1 MRILGS
7 DWQGEYLRETAV
19 KTMKNRLLSLLAS
32 MMLLPFFGGAG
43 VGLCWAGHIH
53 PNSHIIYELNLYN
66 FTAEG
71 TLAAAEQ
78 RLDAIKDLGV
88 DVVWLM
94 PIHPRSKSDRIGK
107 LGSPYAPADYTA
119 VNPDFGTLDDLRHYV
134 RAAHDRGMQVWLDWV
149 PNHTGTDNVWTKSH
163 PEYYQQKGGAFV
175 HPNNYG
181 DVLQLNYG
189 NTALQDA
196 MIAAMQYWIDE
207 ADVDGFRLDY
217 VSSSAIPAAF
227 FTKAIDRLTHQPDGK
242 EITMMGEADMGNMD
256 ALRNTGW
263 DYDYAWAFHTAL
275 CDLGS
280 GATANTKL
288 KPACQRLTD
297 NAKYKSVSRMV
308 YLTNHDQNYDK
319 SLAASFGGNVYAY
332 TALMMTLYGMPCIYN
347 GQENGFLNDHKQ
359 DYFNRAVIDWNMRDD
374 MMISTLRVL
383 GRLHHASA
391 ALRDDDDTR
400 VGGVKYL
407 DCNKAT
413 CMAYVRTSPSSE
425 GAGEVESVLVVLN
438 LSNNA
443 ITVTPSGVEAG
454 TWQCVAD
461 SRTITTEPAPY
472 DVQLSSAPEITVGG
486 KGFMVFSKGTDLSG
500 ISTPTIPLRDAATYD
515 LSGRRVS
522 PSGSTGLGSSRIYI
536 SNGRKV
542 VR

>member
-1 MRILGS
+1 
-7 DWQGEYLRETAV
+7 
-19 KTMKNRLLSLLAS
+19 MKNRILTLFAAMTLA
-32 MMLLPFFGGAG
+32 LT
-43 VGLCWAGHIH
+43 CWAGHIH

-71 TLAAAEQ
+71 TLAAAEE
-78 RLDAIKDLGV
+78 RLDAIRDLGV

-134 RAAHDRGMQVWLDWV
+134 HAAHERGMQVWLDWV
-149 PNHTGTDNVWTKSH
+149 PNHTGTDHVWTKSH

-189 NTALQDA
+189 NTSLQDA
-196 MIAAMQYWIDE
+196 MIAAMQYWVDE
-207 ADVDGFRLDY
+207 ADIDGFRLDY

-227 FTKAIDRLTHQPDGK
+227 FTKAIDRLTHQPSGK

-297 NAKYKSVSRMV
+297 NAKYSTVSRMV

-319 SLAASFGGNVYAY
+319 SLSASFGTNVYAY
-332 TALMMTLYGMPCIYN
+332 TAMMMTLYGMPCIYN

-359 DYFNRAVIDWNMRDD
+359 DYFNRNVIDWTMTDD
-374 MMISTLRVL
+374 RMTSTLRVL
-383 GRLHHASA
+383 GRLHHACA
-391 ALRDDDDTR
+391 ALRDDDATR

-413 CMAYVRTSPSSE
+413 CMAYVRTSGSE
-425 GAGEVESVLVVLN
+425 SILVVLN
-438 LSNNA
+438 LSNNP
-443 ITVTPSGVEAG
+443 ITVTPSGVDAG

-461 SRTITTEPAPY
+461 SRTITDEPAPY
-472 DVQLSSAPEITVGG
+472 DITLSSAPEITVEG
-486 KGFMVFSKGTDLSG
+486 KGFMVFTKGTDLSG
-500 ISTPTIPLRDAATYD
+500 IAPLLPPSISPRLGGGLEGTYTLD
-515 LSGRRVS
+515 GRKS
-522 PSGSTGLGSSRIYI
+522 NIKMHGLYI
-536 SNGRKV
+536 NNGRKV
-542 VR
+542 VM